1 MTPHTLYPID
11 KLVTDLTEE
20 EGFRAHSYVCTAG
33 AITVGVGRNID
44 ADAGGLGISE
54 DEAHYM
60 LKNDI
65 TRCIEEL
72 ENLSWFNDLD
82 SKRQGVIIHL
92 NFWIGTPRMLMFKN
106 MIAALVAGN
115 FQQAA
120 DELLDSKLARDIPA
134 RAARLANEL
143 RAT

>member
-11 KLVTDLTEE
+11 KLVTDLTLE

-33 AITVGVGRNID
+33 AITV
-44 ADAGGLGISE
+44 AGGLGISE
-54 DEAHYM
+54 DEAQLM

-65 TRCIEEL
+65 TRCINEL

-82 SKRQGVIIHL
+82 SKRQSVIIHL

-106 MIAALVAGN
+106 MITALQAGDFNLAAS
-115 FQQAA
+115 
-120 DELLDSKLARDIPA
+120 ELLDSKLARDIPA
-134 RAARLANEL
+134 RATRLAEEL
-143 RAT
+143 RS

>member
-11 KLVTDLTEE
+11 KLVTDLTLE

-54 DEAHYM
+54 DEAQLM

-65 TRCIEEL
+65 TRCINEL

-82 SKRQGVIIHL
+82 SKRQSVIIHL

-106 MIAALVAGN
+106 MITALQAGDFNLAAS
-115 FQQAA
+115 
-120 DELLDSKLARDIPA
+120 ELLDSKLARDIPA
-134 RAARLANEL
+134 RATRLAEEL
-143 RAT
+143 RS

>member
-11 KLVTDLTEE
+11 KLVIDLTQE

-54 DEAHYM
+54 DEAQFL

-65 TRCIEEL
+65 TRCIKEL
-72 ENLSWFNDLD
+72 ENLPWFNDLD

-92 NFWIGTPRMLMFKN
+92 SFWIGTPRMLMFKN
-106 MIAALVAGN
+106 MIAATQVGDFDL
-115 FQQAA
+115 AA
-120 DELLDSKLARDIPA
+120 SELLDSKLGREIPGRAR
-134 RAARLANEL
+134 RLANEL
-143 RAT
+143 RAA